1 LAIIA
6 INVSID
12 VCLPEYASFAG
23 DQKFLNLWI
32 SSVSPFIP
40 DGSPYAIIQDEGTNW
55 SEMNRAR
62 NRVL

>member
-6 INVSID
+6 IND

-40 DGSPYAIIQDEGTNW
+40 DGSPYAIFQDEGTNW
-55 SEMNRAR
+55 SEMNHVR